1 LVEHLLEEERHVTD
15 AMDTSSLLES
25 FSKYVSLGK
34 DATTA
39 LQSKVIHRIVK
50 KRQFILQCGDV
61 CKHYSFVVEGC
72 FRMYYADTDGKEHN
86 MKFAMEGDWI
96 ADIGSFHSLKPSEF
110 DIEAIETSS
119 ILRISRED
127 LIELYVQHPQFDRHF
142 RVEIE
147 NEFIELQKRVLQSIG
162 STAMERYVDFVECHP
177 KLLNRISNVHIASYL
192 GMTPEFLSKIRK
204 GMLG

>member
-1 LVEHLLEEERHVTD
+1 MEEEERHVTD
-15 AMDTSSLLES
+15 AMDTSTLLES
-25 FSKYVSLGK
+25 CAKYLSLGK

-39 LQSKVIHRIVK
+39 LQSKVLHRIVK
-50 KRQFILQCGDV
+50 KRQFILQCGYV
-61 CKHYSFVVEGC
+61 CKYYSFVVEGC
-72 FRMYYADTDGKEHN
+72 FRMYYADMDGKEHN
-86 MKFAMEGDWI
+86 VKFAIEGEWI
-96 ADIGSFHSLKPSEF
+96 ADISSFHSLKPSVF

-119 ILRISRED
+119 IFQISRDD

-147 NEFIELQKRVLQSIG
+147 NEFIELQKRVLHSIG
-162 STAMERYVDFVECHP
+162 STATERYIDFVECHP

>member
-1 LVEHLLEEERHVTD
+1 MEEEERHVTD

-50 KRQFILQCGDV
+50 KRQFILQRGDV

-72 FRMYYADTDGKEHN
+72 FRMYYADMNGKEHN
-86 MKFAMEGDWI
+86 VKFAIEGDWI

-119 ILRISRED
+119 IFQISQDD
-127 LIELYVQHPQFDRHF
+127 LIELYVQHPKFDRHF

-162 STAMERYVDFVECHP
+162 STAMERYIDFVECHP
-177 KLLNRISNVHIASYL
+177 KLLNRISNVQIASYL